1 MKQSKFLNVN
11 VIYLLI
17 SISII
22 PIIILIFKNIHPKNL
37 AAIFAGSVFI
47 CTSLIILLL
56 EFRNNRKKI
65 FSSFSFWGAL
75 GFLLFFS
82 LPMFSVRIM
91 NYEIDFENLTILFM
105 PAPQF
110 HKVSNY
116 GFMLM
121 VLFFT
126 LEWFKKIKST
136 SDTDREL

>member
-11 VIYLLI
+11 AIYLLI
-17 SISII
+17 SLSII

-37 AAIFAGSVFI
+37 AALFAGSVFI
-47 CTSLIILLL
+47 FTGFIVLFL
-56 EFRNNRKKI
+56 EFKNNRKKI

-82 LPMFSVRIM
+82 LPMFSVRIL
-91 NYEIDFENLTILFM
+91 NYDIDFENLTILFM

-121 VLFFT
+121 VLFFII
-126 LEWFKKIKST
+126 EWLKNIKST
-136 SDTDREL
+136 SDTNREL

>member
-1 MKQSKFLNVN
+1 VKQSKFLNVN
-11 VIYLLI
+11 AIYLLI
-17 SISII
+17 SLSII

-37 AAIFAGSVFI
+37 AALFAGSVFI
-47 CTSLIILLL
+47 FTGFIVLFL
-56 EFRNNRKKI
+56 EFKNNRKKI

-82 LPMFSVRIM
+82 LPMFSVRIL
-91 NYEIDFENLTILFM
+91 NYDIDFENLTILFM

-121 VLFFT
+121 VLFFII
-126 LEWFKKIKST
+126 EWLKNIKST
-136 SDTDREL
+136 SDTNREL

>member
-17 SISII
+17 SFSII
-22 PIIILIFKNIHPKNL
+22 PIIVLIFKNIHPKNL

-47 CTSLIILLL
+47 CTSLIVLLL
-56 EFRNNRKKI
+56 EFRNNRKKF
-65 FSSFSFWGAL
+65 FSSLSFWGAL

>member
-17 SISII
+17 SLSII

-37 AAIFAGSVFI
+37 AALFAGSVFI
-47 CTSLIILLL
+47 FTSFIVLFL
-56 EFRNNRKKI
+56 EFKNNRKKI

-82 LPMFSVRIM
+82 LPMFSVRIL

-121 VLFFT
+121 VLFFII
-126 LEWFKKIKST
+126 EWLKNIKST
-136 SDTDREL
+136 SDTNPEL